1 MTIKFKDETNSNIKN
16 LKEEYFKAA
25 RDGEAAEV
33 VEEKYNE
40 YMSAFTA
47 NLTNDIMTKARTE
60 AMNATLD
67 GEIALKRGNNVL
79 TAKERQFFTN
89 LVEDEA
95 NLDTFKEEKLLP
107 ETTVLR
113 IFEDMQRERP
123 LLAKINFQVAGL
135 RTRIIVGKP
144 EGAAVWGEI
153 FGKIQG
159 QINANFTEYAF
170 SQNKLTAFAVV
181 PKDLL
186 EFGPEWVERFVRGQ
200 LAEAMAIKIEEGVV
214 LGKGSGANQPYGLNQ
229 QITRDED
236 GNITGTAD
244 KTPVGEL
251 TFADEKTTVTE
262 LANLATK
269 LSFDEKGKPLNV
281 LGSISIAVH
290 PALQFFVQAQYTMLT
305 PNGQWVTALPYQI
318 EVVPSEFVPYGQ
330 AIAFVGKR
338 YYAVQTGGVSIK
350 SYDQTLALEDCDVFI
365 AKQFAHGLP
374 EDNNVSNVYT
384 LNIAGMPPAPEEV
397 TTETLP
403 GA

>member
-1 MTIKFKDETNSNIKN
+1 MTITFKDETKNNIQN
-16 LKEEYFKAA
+16 LKEAYFEAA
-25 RDGEAAEV
+25 RNGAEAEV
-33 VEEKYNE
+33 VEAKYNE
-40 YMSAFTA
+40 YMKAYTEDLSASILAEARQEVA
-47 NLTNDIMTKARTE
+47 NAK
-60 AMNATLD
+60 LD
-67 GEIALKRGNNVL
+67 GEIALNRGLNVL

-95 NLDTFKEEKLLP
+95 NYDSFKEKKLLP

-113 IFEDMQRERP
+113 IFEDIKRERP
-123 LLAKINFQVAGL
+123 LLSKINFQVAGL
-135 RTRIIVGKP
+135 KTRIIVGKP

-159 QINANFTEYAF
+159 QILANFTEYSF
-170 SQNKLTAFAVV
+170 SQNKLTAFAIV

-186 EFGPEWVERFVRGQ
+186 EFGPEWVERYVRGQ
-200 LAEAMAIKIEEGVV
+200 LAEAIALKIEEGVV
-214 LGKGSGANQPYGLNQ
+214 LGKGTGANQPYGLNQ
-229 QITRDED
+229 QITRDID

-262 LANLATK
+262 LANLATR

-305 PNGQWVTALPYQI
+305 PNGQWVTSLPYQI

-330 AIAFVGKR
+330 AISFVGKR
-338 YYAVQTGGVSIK
+338 YYAVQTGAVSIK

-374 EDNNVSNVYT
+374 EDNNVANVYT
-384 LNIAGMPPAPEEV
+384 LNIAGMPPAP
-397 TTETLP
+397 TEAETEP
-403 GA
+403 TPAA

>member
-1 MTIKFKDETNSNIKN
+1 MTITFKDETKNNIQN
-16 LKEEYFKAA
+16 LKEAYFEAA
-25 RDGEAAEV
+25 RNGAEAEV
-33 VEEKYNE
+33 VEAKYNE
-40 YMSAFTA
+40 YMKAYTEDLSASILAEARQEVA
-47 NLTNDIMTKARTE
+47 NAK
-60 AMNATLD
+60 LD
-67 GEIALKRGNNVL
+67 GEIALNRGLNVL
-79 TAKERQFFTN
+79 TAKERKFFTN

-95 NLDTFKEEKLLP
+95 NYDSFKEEKILP

-113 IFEDMQRERP
+113 IFEDIKRNRP
-123 LLAKINFQVAGL
+123 LLSKINFQVAGL

-144 EGAAVWGEI
+144 SGAAVWGEI

-159 QINANFTEYAF
+159 QILANFTEYSF
-170 SQNKLTAFAVV
+170 SQNKLTAFAIV

-186 EFGPEWVERFVRGQ
+186 EFGPEWVERYVREQ

-229 QITRDED
+229 QLTKDEN
-236 GNITGTAD
+236 GAITGTAD

-269 LSFDEKGKPLNV
+269 LSFDENNKPLNV
-281 LGSISIAVH
+281 LGNIAIAVH
-290 PALQFFVQAQYTMLT
+290 PALQFFVQAQYTILT

-330 AIAFVGKR
+330 SIAFVGNR
-338 YYAVQTGGVSIK
+338 YYAVQTGAVSIK

-374 EDNNVSNVYT
+374 EDNNVAHVYT
-384 LNIAGMPPAPEEV
+384 LNIAGMPPAPADV